1 MKKIIALAITGAFV
15 TPAFAAE
22 VTISGD
28 MEYKYYKTKDDGIQT
43 SLDGDSDFFIAA
55 TEELDNGMTVTYK
68 VGFED
73 VSNLAVSDGDSELH
87 LSGTFGKVMLGEV
100 DGAAELYD
108 EYSHVAEDGGA
119 SGIIAGQ
126 ASDSTITWELPA
138 MVDGLSVAVS
148 GSIVNGST
156 ANSDDEEMD
165 TAVGIKYSVGNLT
178 ATYGSIDIEGEAYS
192 PSAFGAQFSF
202 GAITVAAE
210 IANEV
215 GAATTDKS
223 TFGVTYNYGP
233 GKFFYEANKE
243 DANGTETDID
253 IMGVSYKL
261 GGAVNLY
268 AQTLSHT
275 TNTSDSTTVG
285 VEYSF

>member
-1 MKKIIALAITGAFV
+1 MKKIIAAAVATAFV
-15 TPAFAAE
+15 APAFAAD

-28 MEYKYYKTKDDGIQT
+28 MEYKYYKQKDYGIQT
-43 SLDGDSDFFIAA
+43 SLDGDSDFFVTA
-55 TEELDNGMTVTYK
+55 TEEFDGMTVTYK

-73 VSNLAVSDGDSELH
+73 VSNLALTDGDSELH
-87 LSGTFGKVMLGEV
+87 IAGSFGKVLLGEV
-100 DGAAELYD
+100 DNAANLYD

-126 ASDSTITWELPA
+126 AADSSITWELPA
-138 MVDGLSVAVS
+138 MVEGLSVAVS
-148 GSIVNGST
+148 ASIVNGSS

-165 TAVGIKYSVGNLT
+165 TAVGIKYTAGNFM
-178 ATYGSIDIEGEAYS
+178 ATYGSIDIEGAAYS
-192 PSAFGAQFSF
+192 PSVVGAQYSI

-210 IANEV
+210 IGNEV

-223 TFGVTYNYGP
+223 TYGVTYNYGP

-243 DANGTETDID
+243 DANGTGTDID
-253 IMGVSYKL
+253 IVGVSYKM
-261 GGAVNLY
+261 GPVNLY

-275 TNTSDSTTVG
+275 TNTNDATTVG